1 MEKLYVLY
9 DPKCELC
16 CRLKNWI
23 LVQRSWIGLALVAQ
37 GSEKAKRLFPEL
49 DRIATREDL
58 AVISDE
64 GAVYLNDRAWI
75 MVLYALVDYRDWA
88 ARLTHPLLMPLA
100 RQAFAALS
108 KNRHLISGL
117 LSADDP
123 ETLASELRQVEL
135 EPCEL
140 PAGSAGGAPA
150 PEAAAPHSPAPH
162 LSTVREYLQ

>member
-23 LVQRSWIGLALVAQ
+23 LVQRSWIGIAVVEA

-49 DRIATREDL
+49 EEIATKDDL

-75 MVLYALVDYRDWA
+75 MVLFAMVEYRDWA

-108 KNRHLISGL
+108 KNRHSISNW
-117 LSADDP
+117 LSTEDP
-123 ETLASELRQVEL
+123 EAIADELRKVEL
-135 EPCEL
+135 EPCAV
-140 PAGSAGGAPA
+140 PVSN
-150 PEAAAPHSPAPH
+150 
-162 LSTVREYLQ
+162 VREYLQ

>member
-23 LVQRSWIGLALVAQ
+23 LVQRSWIGIAVVEQ
-37 GSEKAKRLFPEL
+37 NSEKAKRLFPEL
-49 DRIATREDL
+49 ERIAGKDDL
-58 AVISDE
+58 AVVSDD

-75 MVLYALVDYRDWA
+75 MVLYALVEYRDWA

-108 KNRHLISGL
+108 KNRHMISGL
-117 LSADDP
+117 LSSEDP
-123 ETLASELRQVEL
+123 EAIAGELRKVEL
-135 EPCEL
+135 EPCAL
-140 PAGSAGGAPA
+140 PAAHASV
-150 PEAAAPHSPAPH
+150 SN
-162 LSTVREYLQ
+162 VREYLQ